1 MTRDKLLLLANDIL
15 PGGPDQRFYASTYG
29 RFNTP
34 DPYQASAK
42 GANNPNKPG
51 SWNHYAYA
59 GGDPVNRVDPTGQLW
74 AEVCGGFGDEGEGSA
89 EPCGEP
95 VDPLCGNLLNGDPEP
110 GCSYTVPEQP
120 VAQPQPQCSI
130 SLYERSAG
138 GSPGNHTYLDVSE
151 TLGGAT
157 VLNDVLEGNPT
168 NKSHPPFRNPIS
180 KGWPPLYGYIEP
192 VFPGATFNG
201 STNPATN
208 SLVETDTG
216 ANICA
221 DISVLLNAINAYDSG
236 TLARY
241 MPIPGNGFYNSNSFT
256 YTLLGDVGLENP
268 GGSNV
273 FPEPP
278 GWNPGWG
285 KPVPGLVLP

>member
-1 MTRDKLLLLANDIL
+1 M
-15 PGGPDQRFYASTYG
+15 S
-29 RFNTP
+29 
-34 DPYQASAK
+34 
-42 GANNPNKPG
+42 
-51 SWNHYAYA
+51 
-59 GGDPVNRVDPTGQLW
+59 V
-74 AEVCGGFGDEGEGSA
+74 
-89 EPCGEP
+89 
-95 VDPLCGNLLNGDPEP
+95 
-110 GCSYTVPEQP
+110 
-120 VAQPQPQCSI
+120 
-130 SLYERSAG
+130 
-138 GSPGNHTYLDVSE
+138 
-151 TLGGAT
+151 TLGGVT
-157 VLNDVLEGNPT
+157 ELNDVLEGNPI

-221 DISVLLNAINAYDSG
+221 DISVLLNAINGYNSG

-256 YTLLGDVGLENP
+256 YTLLYDVGLENP
-268 GGSNV
+268 SGSNV

-285 KPVPGLVLP
+285 KLVPGLVVP